1 MRWTPSRQLHPNRW
15 SGTLTFEPVHQPDP
29 FGPVYQL
36 TSLPLQ
42 LPVCLLTFESVYLS
56 RCRRPR
62 SQQPSV
68 VLMWDRLLLVVGS
81 CNDTIQYP

>member
-1 MRWTPSRQLHPNRW
+1 MRWTPSRLLRPNRW
-15 SGTLTFEPVHQPDP
+15 SGTLTFEPV
-29 FGPVYQL
+29 YQL
-36 TSLPLQ
+36 TSLPLL
-42 LPVCLLTFESVYLS
+42 LPVCLLTFEPVYLS

-81 CNDTIQYP
+81 CNDSIQYP